1 MHRLLVSLS
10 SATEELRPML
20 TGLVNLLQEPSFRS
34 DASFRAKV
42 GQLGAAVVSQA
53 CCLWQPLP
61 LVPLLAVEAD
71 SDGAPSAA
79 LPQRA
84 AMGSVAVATDV
95 TSTLLARA
103 AREEVAVGSVPIPAP
118 AIVAGA
124 VDRPACRTTLF
135 RRCSE

>member
-53 CCLWQPLP
+53 VLLPPL
-61 LVPLLAVEAD
+61 AT
-71 SDGAPSAA
+71 SASRS
-79 LPQRA
+79 P
-84 AMGSVAVATDV
+84 
-95 TSTLLARA
+95 AR
-103 AREEVAVGSVPIPAP
+103 G
-118 AIVAGA
+118 GG
-124 VDRPACRTTLF
+124 
-135 RRCSE
+135 